1 LKKNCLI
8 IGGAGYIG
16 SVLLDALKDNYNI
29 TVFDSFFFNNI
40 KNYKK
45 KFKTVKF
52 IQGDI
57 NSNIKNKHFKN
68 KSIIIHLAG
77 LAKE

>member
-1 LKKNCLI
+1 MKKNCLI